1 MIPHSPQFMP
11 RHFGTFSLAPSPP
24 LKLPSLRPYSNIHTC
39 KRTDGRTKQ
48 SVVVASR
55 PKRKLHL
62 FDWRVIFS
70 DKLVW
75 RREADEL
82 GKNIFRYRFVTKVR
96 QKEGFVHPAQGLLS
110 DLLATI
116 VYTIAINPVQVQPQ
130 LVCTIS
136 PN

>member
-1 MIPHSPQFMP
+1 M
-11 RHFGTFSLAPSPP
+11 
-24 LKLPSLRPYSNIHTC
+24 
-39 KRTDGRTKQ
+39 RTDGRTDKTT
-48 SVVVASR
+48 VVVASR

>member
-1 MIPHSPQFMP
+1 MEAQ
-11 RHFGTFSLAPSPP
+11 TFWNFLSCALSP
-24 LKLPSLRPYSNIHTC
+24 LKITKFTPLFEHTYTQTDG
-39 KRTDGRTKQ
+39 RTDGRTKQ